1 MDTRRL
7 VLFVIFS
14 FSIMMLW
21 DAWQQKDRPNA
32 AIQQDIPQASP
43 QANNGAAAGDATTS
57 STDSNAVIDSQFK
70 LEKGQRVKVVTD
82 LFTAEIDTFGAD
94 LRRLTLNKHR
104 AEEAKNGNF
113 VLMDDAQNPMTYV
126 VQTGLMG
133 AGLPNHKSL
142 FTSAATSYTMAD
154 GAASQ
159 QVRLSWQ
166 GAAEVSD
173 IKVDKIYTFHRGSYL
188 IDVTYEITNGS
199 AAPVTSSIYYQIV
212 HDSESNQGSA
222 MMPTFTGGA
231 YFTDADKFTKVN
243 FADMAEETLSKTS
256 KDGWIGLVQHYF
268 ASAWIP
274 NKEVTREFYTKQLS
288 DNLFSVG
295 VITPSPS
302 IAAGAKIEVGAKLFA
317 GPQTHADLKA
327 AAPGLEY
334 AVDYGWLTVVA
345 EPLFWVLSKIHAL
358 VHNWGIAIILLTVLI
373 KAAFYPLSAASYKSM
388 AQMRELAP
396 RLQSMKEKFG
406 DDKQKMQQAM
416 MEMYRNEKI
425 NPMGGCLPIL
435 IQIPVFIA
443 LYWVLLGSVEL
454 RHAPFF
460 GWIQD
465 LSAPDTLFGTVPWLN
480 MPIGLLPLLM
490 GATMIIQTSLNPAP
504 TDPIQA
510 KVMKVMPIVFSI
522 FFFFFPAGLVL
533 YWLVNNILSIWQQW
547 YVNKIIHAETLAK
560 KGSAKK

>member
-43 QANNGAAAGDATTS
+43 QANNGAAAGDAATG
-57 STDSNAVIDSQFK
+57 STQNNAVIDSQFK

-188 IDVTYEITNGS
+188 IDVTYEITNGR
-199 AAPVTSSIYYQIV
+199 AAPVTSSVYYQIV

>member
-199 AAPVTSSIYYQIV
+199 AAPVTSSVYYQIV

-345 EPLFWVLSKIHAL
+345 EPLFWVLSKIYVL
-358 VHNWGIAIILLTVLI
+358 VNNWGIAIILLTVLI

-480 MPIGLLPLLM
+480 MPIGLLPILM